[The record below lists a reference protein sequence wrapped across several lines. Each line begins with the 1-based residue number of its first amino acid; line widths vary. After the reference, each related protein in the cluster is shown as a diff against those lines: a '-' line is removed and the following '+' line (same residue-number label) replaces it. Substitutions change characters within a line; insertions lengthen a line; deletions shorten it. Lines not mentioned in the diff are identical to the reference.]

1 MRLCKRLV
9 CPLFITV
16 GVLIA
21 MTLMLPSN
29 AGAGQPMDEE
39 EQPDVMEA
47 GVESQANVIFGND
60 VPLSPVGGQL
70 PEIAANGSFVA
81 MVYERNNLV
90 YMRAVKATEAK
101 WGLTTQ
107 VHTVAGAV
115 PRLAFRPSSAS
126 TVHVVWTGSN
136 AGGQPERVI
145 RHRFCTLANLTITC
159 SGAVTN
165 IASTAA
171 GQLKTPDIAIT
182 PDGVIHVAW
191 YDTNTGQI
199 KTARSTNN
207 GASWTNGATINVS
220 STAFAGEPV
229 LAATT
234 NQVHL
239 AFKDKVSG
247 FGRVEYRRLN
257 KSNHSIN
264 LSRSHSG
271 VVFPNFS
278 NEASNLAIAA
288 AGSNIYLAWAN
299 QHNSNPRLYG
309 LVGVQYTSEGSSSGQ
324 VVDITSNTVLNPGNP
339 TARAAQDGATPP
351 VEDGL
356 RPSLVMTTTN
366 QFAIVWQER
375 GNVTCNP
382 LGGGGP
388 FTSQIHYA
396 SPSSNWGVAGTLTG
410 VLSEYKVDP
419 DIAVDSNGYH
429 IVFMKASDP
438 GDCTGAAFG
447 GYRIFYRGP
456 FTETTGDGG
465 IYLPIVIK

>member
-1 MRLCKRLV
+1 LCKRLV
-9 CPLFITV
+9 HPLLIAV

-21 MTLMLPSN
+21 AIVMLPPN
-29 AGAGQPMDEE
+29 VDAGQPIDERE
-39 EQPDVMEA
+39 EPVLTEA
-47 GVESQANVIFGND
+47 GVESQANVIFGSD
-60 VPLSPVGGQL
+60 VALTPVGGQL

-81 MVYERNNLV
+81 MVYERNNLIF
-90 YMRAVKATEAK
+90 MRAVKATEAK
-101 WGLTTQ
+101 WGGTAQ
-107 VHTVAGAV
+107 VHNLAGAV
-115 PRLAFRPSSAS
+115 PRLAFRPGSAS

-145 RHRFCTLANLTITC
+145 RHRVCTLATLSINC

-171 GQLKTPDIAIT
+171 GQLKTPDIVIA
-182 PDGVIHVAW
+182 PDGSIHVAW
-191 YDTNTGQI
+191 YDTNTGKI

-207 GASWTNGATINVS
+207 GASWATGATIDVV

-234 NQVHL
+234 NQIHL

-247 FGRVEYRRLN
+247 SGRVEYRRLN

-264 LSRSHSG
+264 LSRSHSA
-271 VVFPNFS
+271 VLFPSFS
-278 NEASNLAIAA
+278 NESSNLAIAA
-288 AGSNIYLAWAN
+288 AGSNVYLAWAN
-299 QHNSNPRLYG
+299 QNNSNPRLYG

-324 VVDITSNTVLNPGNP
+324 VVDIPSNTALNPGNP
-339 TARAAQDGATPP
+339 TGKAAQDGATPP

-356 RPSLVMTTTN
+356 RPSLAITTSN
-366 QFAIVWQER
+366 RFAAVWQER

-388 FTSQIHYA
+388 FISRIHYA
-396 SPSSNWGVAGTLTG
+396 SPSNTWGVAGTVTG
-410 VLSEYKVDP
+410 ISSEYKVDP
-419 DIAVDSNGYH
+419 DIAVDSNGTH

-456 FTETTGDGG
+456 FTATTDEDGG
-465 IYLPIVIK
+465 IYLPIVLK